1 VIITIIFFSKSKMVI
16 IWFVKLIYG
25 VSVWFLLNTA
35 ELHIYPIKPRKHWN
49 NNEIT
54 KKKCILYNF
63 S

>member
-1 VIITIIFFSKSKMVI
+1 MVI

-25 VSVWFLLNTA
+25 VSVWLLLNIA
-35 ELHIYPIKPRKHWN
+35 ELHPIKPRKHWN

-54 KKKCILYNF
+54 KKKCILYSF